1 MADKK
6 LTPKDIFCYG
16 FLGVLVIA
24 SCAVFMSRD
33 SETEESTSDAT
44 SATQTLS
51 PENKR
56 LLDLRNEIVA
66 KKERESDRLEFDSQG
81 RVVGAFGYKLGD
93 TYNDVSTARNIGIDG
108 LLVSVSPKNGKDI
121 EWFDSYLLV
130 LTPLTHRIAH
140 IVAGRSKLGPW
151 NGLDGGWERT
161 AIKMLAQDWLFVRG
175 CKMSSFEDAD
185 GDRHLDG
192 MLANWFAPELREKT
206 VMMVFT
212 WKSSEFKQFGIAA
225 GVHFFDL
232 GMTAAAANEYGEVLD
247 AKVK

>member
-1 MADKK
+1 MIGKK

-16 FLGVLVIA
+16 FLGALGIA
-24 SCAVFMSRD
+24 VCAVLMSGGD
-33 SETEESTSDAT
+33 EAEDVTSNA
-44 SATQTLS
+44 APAAQTLS

-56 LLDLRNEIVA
+56 LLDLRNEIVV

-93 TYNDVSTARNIGIDG
+93 TYDDVSAAKNIGIDG
-108 LLVSVSPKNGKDI
+108 LLVSVNPKSGKSI

-151 NGLDGGWERT
+151 NGLDGVWERT
-161 AIKMLAQDWLFVRG
+161 AIKMLAQDWLFVCG
-175 CKMSSFEDAD
+175 CRMSSFENAD
-185 GDRHLDG
+185 GDRHLAG
-192 MLANWFAPELREKT
+192 MAEDWFAPELKVKT
-206 VMMVFT
+206 VMTVFT
-212 WKSSEFKQFGIAA
+212 WKSSELKQFGIAA

-232 GMTAAAANEYGEVLD
+232 GMTAAAADEYGKALD
-247 AKVK
+247 AKYK